1 MQKEGNQA
9 KPYQVR
15 PGAGGSV
22 IVVAHQSSAKTFTIH
37 VQRRAKVGDLYEPIK
52 RSFLMKRLVTTAT
65 LLILLFFTSLSLAQ
79 TSANLAQ
86 LRLEMETLREVIQ
99 YHNKRYYVDNN
110 PVISDGE
117 YDRLVQRLKTLE
129 KEHPEWITPDS
140 PTQRVGAVASG
151 EFRTVAHTVPMLSLA
166 KARNEEDMRNF
177 DKRLKDLLCSHG
189 EIEYVFEPKIDGIAI
204 EVVYENGILTGGSTR
219 GDGVIG
225 EDVTGNVKTIRAI
238 PLKLMKQE
246 QGVFPARLEVRG
258 EVYMDKKA
266 FAALNEK
273 RGYNG
278 EELFANPR
286 NAAAG
291 AMRQKD
297 PGVTAQR
304 CLNAFFYG
312 SGTVEGLQFVTHC
325 EKLGYF
331 KRVGLRVNPLNRIC
345 HGMDEVIEQFQDLK
359 NRRGLLPYEID
370 GVVVKVNH
378 LRRQE
383 ALGNTTEAPRWA
395 IAYKFPPKQA
405 TTTVKDI
412 QIQVGRTGALTPV
425 AVLEPVE
432 IGDVRVSRVGLH
444 NHGEIARKDIRIGD
458 TVLVERAGDV
468 IPDIVKVIPSRRAG
482 TEQPF
487 VFPQQCP
494 MCGSPVVHQDGGAVY
509 RCGNPLC
516 PAKQMAGFEHFVSRQ
531 GMNIRGV
538 GPKLMLQLVQAGLLQ
553 DMSDFYGL
561 TRKQL
566 ASLEGMG
573 DKSAQNILRA
583 IEQSRR
589 PTLER
594 FLYALGI
601 RHVGEQAA
609 HKLASH
615 FGSLENLEM
624 ASEGDLNVIPDIGPE
639 TARSVYDYFRD
650 PDHLVILRKLF
661 DKGVRIVVPK

>member
-1 MQKEGNQA
+1 MSLTQRSGKRGRFEI
-9 KPYQVR
+9 
-15 PGAGGSV
+15 GSV
-22 IVVAHQSSAKTFTIH
+22 YLFIYAPNQ
-37 VQRRAKVGDLYEPIK
+37 
-52 RSFLMKRLVTTAT
+52 RSFLMKLLVTTAT

-79 TSANLAQ
+79 TSSTLDQ
-86 LRLEMETLREVIQ
+86 LRLKMETLREVIR
-99 YHNKRYYVDNN
+99 YHNKLYYVDNN

-117 YDRLVQRLKTLE
+117 YDRLMQRLKALE
-129 KEHPEWITPDS
+129 EEHPEWITPDS
-140 PTQRVGAVASG
+140 PTQRVGVAPLEGFRAVRHS
-151 EFRTVAHTVPMLSLA
+151 VPMLSLA
-166 KARNEEDMRNF
+166 KARNEEELRDF
-177 DKRLKDLLCSHG
+177 DKRLKEVLGSHG
-189 EIEYVFEPKIDGIAI
+189 DIEYVFEPKIDGLAI

-225 EDVTGNVKTIRAI
+225 EDVTRNVKTIRAI

-246 QGVFPARLEVRG
+246 QGVFPARLEARG

-273 RGYNG
+273 RGCNG

-291 AMRQKD
+291 SLRQKD

-304 CLNAFFYG
+304 RLNVFFFG
-312 SGTVEGLQFVTHC
+312 SGTVEGRQFSTHW
-325 EKLGYF
+325 EKLDYF

-345 HGMDEVIEQFQDLK
+345 HGMDEVIAQFRKLK
-359 NRRGLLPYEID
+359 NTRDSLPYEID
-370 GVVVKVNH
+370 GVVVKVNN
-378 LRRQE
+378 LRQQE
-383 ALGNTTEAPRWA
+383 ELGNTAEAPRWA

-425 AVLEPVE
+425 AILEPVE

-444 NHGEIARKDIRIGD
+444 NQGEIARKDIRIGD

-468 IPDIVKVIPSRRAG
+468 IPDIVKVILSRRTG
-482 TEQPF
+482 SEQPF
-487 VFPQQCP
+487 VCPHQCP
-494 MCGSPVVHQDGGAVY
+494 VCGSPVVRQDGDVVY

-538 GPKLMLQLVQAGLLQ
+538 GPRLMVQLVQAGLLQ
-553 DMSDFYGL
+553 DVGDFYGL
-561 TRKQL
+561 TREQL

-639 TARSVYDYFRD
+639 TARSVYDYFRE
-650 PDHLVILRKLF
+650 PRNVIVLQKLS
-661 DKGVRIVVPK
+661 DNGVEIDIAR

>member
-1 MQKEGNQA
+1 M
-9 KPYQVR
+9 
-15 PGAGGSV
+15 
-22 IVVAHQSSAKTFTIH
+22 
-37 VQRRAKVGDLYEPIK
+37 
-52 RSFLMKRLVTTAT
+52 
-65 LLILLFFTSLSLAQ
+65 
-79 TSANLAQ
+79 
-86 LRLEMETLREVIQ
+86 EMETLREAIR

-129 KEHPEWITPDS
+129 EEHPEWITPDS
-140 PTQRVGAVASG
+140 PTQRVGAAASG
-151 EFRTVAHTVPMLSLA
+151 VFRTVTHTVPMLGLA
-166 KARNEEDMRNF
+166 KARDEEDLRDF
-177 DKRLKDLLCSHG
+177 DKRLKDLLSSHG
-189 EIEYVFEPKIDGIAI
+189 EIEYIFEPKIDGIAI
-204 EVVYENGILTGGSTR
+204 EVVYENGILTGGATR
-219 GDGVIG
+219 GDGVVG
-225 EDVTGNVKTIRAI
+225 ENVTRNVKTIRAI
-238 PLKLMKQE
+238 PLKLMTQE
-246 QGVFPARLEVRG
+246 QGVFPDRLEVRG

-266 FAALNEK
+266 FTALNEK

-291 AMRQKD
+291 SMRQKD

-304 CLNAFFYG
+304 RLNAFFYG
-312 SGTVEGLQFVTHC
+312 SGTVEGRQFGTHW
-325 EKLGYF
+325 EKLDYF
-331 KRVGLRVNPLNRIC
+331 KRVGLRVNPHNRIC
-345 HGMDEVIEQFQDLK
+345 HGMDEVIARFRELK

-370 GVVVKVNH
+370 GVVVKVNN

-383 ALGNTTEAPRWA
+383 ELGNTAEAPRWA
-395 IAYKFPPKQA
+395 IACKFPPKQA
-405 TTTVKDI
+405 TAIVKDI
-412 QIQVGRTGALTPV
+412 QIQMGRTGALTPV
-425 AVLEPVE
+425 AILEPVE
-432 IGDVRVSRVGLH
+432 IGGVRVSRVSLH
-444 NHGEIARKDIRIGD
+444 NQGEIVRKDIRIGD

-468 IPDIVKVIPSRRAG
+468 IPDIVKVIPSRRTE

-494 MCGSPVVHQDGGAVY
+494 VCGSPVVRQDGDAVY

-538 GPKLMLQLVQAGLLQ
+538 GPKLMVQLVRTGLLQ
-553 DMSDFYGL
+553 DVGDFYGL
-561 TRKQL
+561 TREQL
-566 ASLEGMG
+566 VSLESMG

-615 FGSLENLEM
+615 FGSLKNLEM

-639 TARSVYDYFRD
+639 TARSVYNYFRD
-650 PDHLVILRKLF
+650 PGHLVILRKLF
-661 DKGVRIVVPK
+661 DKDVRIVVPE